1 MKTAYRPLKKKGD
14 LIDFRDLS
22 HKAAEKVCLTLVAW
36 REARG
41 ETTEGKAVVASS
53 IIDRVKK
60 LIDRYWFIL
69 MGSAVVGRLRPI
81 FLITLSITFVWF

>member
-1 MKTAYRPLKKKGD
+1 M
-14 LIDFRDLS
+14 DFKELS
-22 HKAAEKVCLTLVAW
+22 HEAVEKVCLALVVW